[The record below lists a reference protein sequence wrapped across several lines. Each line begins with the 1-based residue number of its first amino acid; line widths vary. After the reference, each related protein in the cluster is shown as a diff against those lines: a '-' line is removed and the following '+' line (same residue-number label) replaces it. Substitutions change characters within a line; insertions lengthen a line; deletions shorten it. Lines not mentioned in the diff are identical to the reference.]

1 MAMDGDDPVSLPKPP
16 PPRPAA
22 RDAAIVAAM
31 RRFDG
36 EADEAPIRAR
46 RSSGA
51 WVPKDRR
58 AVGALAT
65 AAVIAIVSVP
75 VAFTTLRDNP
85 RPVAPRSPQ
94 APVEA
99 QPDQVASTVADAAS
113 DQGNEGG
120 AAPAPV
126 ANEPPA
132 APSHRSLPAL
142 VAAPVRRATSV
153 EEMAKAMQAPPAPAM
168 APPPPP
174 PPPAAARSEQYS
186 AEAGAQDMV
195 VTGSRIPR
203 PDLQKQGNVSVMAE
217 RSPEAA
223 NSAAPAAQYGQFLS
237 RLQAAVRSG
246 NKGAVVRLV
255 DLPLRVNLAEGARTY
270 RDRRSIERD
279 FDRIFTSRVRQAI
292 LDQRADRL
300 FTNYQGAMIGDGEVW
315 FDQTCPNAS
324 CSPAGPV
331 RIRSI
336 NP

>member
-1 MAMDGDDPVSLPKPP
+1 MATDSDDSVSLPKPP

-36 EADEAPIRAR
+36 EAEAPIRAR
-46 RSSGA
+46 RSWGA

-75 VAFTTLRDNP
+75 VAFTTLPDNP

-99 QPDQVASTVADAAS
+99 QPDQVASTVADTAS
-113 DQGNEGG
+113 DQGNESI

-132 APSHRSLPAL
+132 ALSHRSLPAL
-142 VAAPVRRATSV
+142 VAAPDQRATSV
-153 EEMAKAMQAPPAPAM
+153 EEMAKAVQAAPAPAM
-168 APPPPP
+168 ATPPPPP
-174 PPPAAARSEQYS
+174 SPAPARSEQYS

-217 RSPEAA
+217 RSPEPA
-223 NSAAPAAQYGQFLS
+223 NSAAPTAAYGQFLS
-237 RLQAAVRSG
+237 RLQAAVRAG
-246 NKGAVVRLV
+246 KKGAVVRLV
-255 DLPLRVNLAEGARTY
+255 DLPLRVNFAGGARAY
-270 RDRRSIERD
+270 GDRRTIERD
-279 FDRIFTSRVRQAI
+279 FDRIFTPRVRQAI

>member
-1 MAMDGDDPVSLPKPP
+1 MATDSDDSVSLPKPP

-36 EADEAPIRAR
+36 EAEAPIRAR
-46 RSSGA
+46 RSWGA

-75 VAFTTLRDNP
+75 VAFTTLPDNP

-99 QPDQVASTVADAAS
+99 QPDQVASTVADTAS
-113 DQGNEGG
+113 DQGNESI

-142 VAAPVRRATSV
+142 VAAPVRPATSV
-153 EEMAKAMQAPPAPAM
+153 EEMAKTMQAPPAPAM

-217 RSPEAA
+217 RSPEPA
-223 NSAAPAAQYGQFLS
+223 NSAAPTAAYGQFLS
-237 RLQAAVRSG
+237 RLQAAVRTG

-279 FDRIFTSRVRQAI
+279 FDRIFTPRVRQAI

>member
-1 MAMDGDDPVSLPKPP
+1 
-16 PPRPAA
+16 
-22 RDAAIVAAM
+22 
-31 RRFDG
+31 
-36 EADEAPIRAR
+36 
-46 RSSGA
+46 
-51 WVPKDRR
+51 
-58 AVGALAT
+58 
-65 AAVIAIVSVP
+65 
-75 VAFTTLRDNP
+75 
-85 RPVAPRSPQ
+85 
-94 APVEA
+94 
-99 QPDQVASTVADAAS
+99 
-113 DQGNEGG
+113 
-120 AAPAPV
+120 
-126 ANEPPA
+126 
-132 APSHRSLPAL
+132 
-142 VAAPVRRATSV
+142 
-153 EEMAKAMQAPPAPAM
+153 
-168 APPPPP
+168 
-174 PPPAAARSEQYS
+174 
-186 AEAGAQDMV
+186 MV